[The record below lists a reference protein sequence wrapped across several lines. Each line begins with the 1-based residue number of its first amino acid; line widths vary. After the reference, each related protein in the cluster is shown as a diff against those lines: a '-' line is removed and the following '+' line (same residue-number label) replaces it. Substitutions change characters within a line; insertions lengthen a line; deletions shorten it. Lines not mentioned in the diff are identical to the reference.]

1 MKKNACF
8 VLIVVFTQYL
18 FQSDIAVNLVM
29 TRIKKLMKMRGW
41 LILINIL
48 LNLLAIFLLYMIISV
63 FWQFI
68 ELKFYNE
75 VTPRAIDDV
84 IAVILAVSLFF
95 NLTK

>member
-1 MKKNACF
+1 M
-8 VLIVVFTQYL
+8 LI
-18 FQSDIAVNLVM
+18 S
-29 TRIKKLMKMRGW
+29 G
-41 LILINIL
+41 
-48 LNLLAIFLLYMIISV
+48 